1 MLRGVDC
8 PVKQVNCDPGGE
20 LHSEDLMS
28 KLLATLI
35 VCIAT
40 LAVGGCADGAKEPR
54 QSTSTGSTGQDTQGS
69 TKLENCVTAVGAD
82 RKNCAA
88 K

>member
-1 MLRGVDC
+1 
-8 PVKQVNCDPGGE
+8 
-20 LHSEDLMS
+20 MS

-40 LAVGGCADGAKEPR
+40 LALGGCAESAKESHSGATR
-54 QSTSTGSTGQDTQGS
+54 QDTERNS
-69 TKLENCVTAVGAD
+69 KLENCVTAVGAD
-82 RKNCAA
+82 RKNCTA